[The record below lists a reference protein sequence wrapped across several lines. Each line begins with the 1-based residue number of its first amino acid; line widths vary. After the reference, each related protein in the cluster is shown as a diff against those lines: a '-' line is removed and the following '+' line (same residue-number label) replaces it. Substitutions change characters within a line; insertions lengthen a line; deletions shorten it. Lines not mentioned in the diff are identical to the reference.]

1 MPEQPTHSTDV
12 VYGELGDALVLIP
25 RDRAEELA
33 NVRRAVQ
40 GSTTWGELW
49 SRLSEERRAQ
59 IAEAFGDEEEVP
71 AHDVTLDD
79 VRVPGWDDG
88 DWPEWPAQAM
98 LNWVPA
104 EVQALGTEGS
114 TRLNGEQLELGPE
127 RYVDVVAAME
137 AAGYAM
143 TRDDALVEQA
153 SWA

>member
-33 NVRRAVQ
+33 DVRRAVQ
-40 GSTTWGELW
+40 RSTTWGELRA
-49 SRLSEERRAQ
+49 RLSEERRDQ
-59 IAEAFGDEEEVP
+59 IAENFGDEDVP
-71 AHDVTLDD
+71 ADDVTLDD

-98 LNWVPA
+98 LDWVPA

-114 TRLNGEQLELGPE
+114 TRLNGEQLELDPE
-127 RYVDVVAAME
+127 RTADVVAAME
-137 AAGYAM
+137 TAGYAM
-143 TRDDALVEQA
+143 TRDDAAVEGA
-153 SWA
+153 SWG